1 MNLSRIALW
10 LLLVVAVFTI
20 AAASSD
26 EHPEEALGEGDD
38 EQAVGEE
45 HDGEASEG
53 DDELAPGE
61 GDADLALGEEHDGE
75 ASGGDDA
82 DSVYEH
88 ALSEV
93 QIGNMMKKIDFNGDG
108 KASLDEFKLFAKN
121 SALLE
126 AQNSFDEQHPAETF
140 VVKTVDE
147 HLEEIRK
154 KYEGFDDEGML
165 ELDRQKHLAADENKD
180 GKLDKDEYF
189 QYFSSSNEDVLKI
202 DARINLKRLDANG
215 DGFVDFDEFLKEIH
229 GEQAL
234 GGDSEGE
241 EDRAAARKDAEK
253 QFGLMD
259 KDKNGK
265 LDVDEYASYFTNHHQ
280 DELDSVFLIEAADA
294 DKDGFL
300 DLNELVKYMGS
311 GSNEHLQ
318 LGTGLLESWA
328 SINGFEL

>member
-1 MNLSRIALW
+1 MNLSRIVLLSVLAVLAL
-10 LLLVVAVFTI
+10 
-20 AAASSD
+20 AAAEGGD
-26 EHPEEALGEGDD
+26 EEVPEESLSQEHDGEMAEGDDEVPGEGDD
-38 EQAVGEE
+38 EGAVQ
-45 HDGEASEG
+45 G
-53 DDELAPGE
+53 DTF
-61 GDADLALGEEHDGE
+61 
-75 ASGGDDA
+75 
-82 DSVYEH
+82 
-88 ALSEV
+88 ALSEE
-93 QIGNMMKKIDFNGDG
+93 QIGNMLKKIDFNGDG
-108 KASLDEFKLFAKN
+108 KASLDELKLFAQN
-121 SALLE
+121 SAMI
-126 AQNSFDEQHPAETF
+126 SSKKYFDEQYTGEYTPRTIDKHLE
-140 VVKTVDE
+140 DE
-147 HLEEIRK
+147 HGSDAPEFEREKLVV
-154 KYEGFDDEGML
+154 
-165 ELDRQKHLAADENKD
+165 ADTNKD

>member
-1 MNLSRIALW
+1 MNLSRIVLW
-10 LLLVVAVFTI
+10 LLLVVAVSAI

-26 EHPEEALGEGDD
+26 EHPEEALGEGGDELALGEGDD
-38 EQAVGEE
+38 ELALGEE

-53 DDELAPGE
+53 DD
-61 GDADLALGEEHDGE
+61 ADLVSEE
-75 ASGGDDA
+75 AS
-82 DSVYEH
+82 EH